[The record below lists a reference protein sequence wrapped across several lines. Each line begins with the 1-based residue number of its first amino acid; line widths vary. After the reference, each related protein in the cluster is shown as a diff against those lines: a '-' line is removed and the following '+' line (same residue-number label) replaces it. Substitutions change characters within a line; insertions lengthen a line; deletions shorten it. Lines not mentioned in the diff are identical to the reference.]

1 MAAESRTQKS
11 LLNAKVN
18 TACYFVALAVAF
30 FTRKVFI
37 DRLGIDFVG
46 LTGALQSLLGFLNL
60 AELGVSTAI
69 AYVLYK
75 PLFDGDRSR
84 INEII
89 SVFGFLYRCIGFVI
103 LGAGVLL
110 SAFLPLIFADTP
122 FSLPVIYFGFYA
134 FLAAS
139 LLGYFVNYK
148 ITLLAADQRNYV
160 VTGYFQLTT
169 SAKVL
174 IQMALA
180 LYFKNFILF
189 FAIEILAGI
198 ANSIILNRKIAKT
211 YPWLAAEV
219 RLGRAL
225 FKKYPEIGKYIK
237 QLFVH
242 KIAGFVQFQIT
253 PMLVYA
259 YVSLPV
265 VGIYGNYTL
274 ICDRVRSFISGIL
287 DSTTAGVG
295 NLISEGNRD
304 KIISF
309 YRELFSMRFCVAAI
323 FTACIYVLIS
333 PFVRLWLGD
342 SLVLP
347 DLVVALV
354 CLQFFLNVLRGT
366 TDQFINGYG
375 LFYDIWAPA
384 TETILFIVSAMTFGS
399 LWGLPGVLM
408 GPIVSTIVIIH
419 IWKPIFLYTKGFRL
433 GVWRYALLFVRNLL
447 AAAIAIAA
455 AFALGRL
462 IGSALDG
469 YGWHHSWF
477 GWLFDAI
484 VFTAIV
490 TTLSLL
496 TFSLLA
502 PGFTTFL
509 RRFVNKR
516 LKSYRDL

>member
-1 MAAESRTQKS
+1 
-11 LLNAKVN
+11 
-18 TACYFVALAVAF
+18 
-30 FTRKVFI
+30 
-37 DRLGIDFVG
+37 
-46 LTGALQSLLGFLNL
+46 
-60 AELGVSTAI
+60 
-69 AYVLYK
+69 
-75 PLFDGDRSR
+75 
-84 INEII
+84 
-89 SVFGFLYRCIGFVI
+89 
-103 LGAGVLL
+103 
-110 SAFLPLIFADTP
+110 
-122 FSLPVIYFGFYA
+122 
-134 FLAAS
+134 
-139 LLGYFVNYK
+139 
-148 ITLLAADQRNYV
+148 
-160 VTGYFQLTT
+160 
-169 SAKVL
+169 
-174 IQMALA
+174 
-180 LYFKNFILF
+180 
-189 FAIEILAGI
+189 
-198 ANSIILNRKIAKT
+198 
-211 YPWLAAEV
+211 
-219 RLGRAL
+219 
-225 FKKYPEIGKYIK
+225 
-237 QLFVH
+237 
-242 KIAGFVQFQIT
+242 
-253 PMLVYA
+253 
-259 YVSLPV
+259 
-265 VGIYGNYTL
+265 
-274 ICDRVRSFISGIL
+274 
-287 DSTTAGVG
+287 
-295 NLISEGNRD
+295 
-304 KIISF
+304 
-309 YRELFSMRFCVAAI
+309 MRFCVAAI

-419 IWKPIFLYTKGFRL
+419 IWKPIFLYAKGFRL

-462 IGSALDG
+462 IGSTLDG

-516 LKSYRDL
+516 LQRCQVL